1 MKEKLQRVQAVRK
14 WLEKA
19 ERSFL
24 RHQDISGEWNLIMAQ
39 AEMQRLKETDH
50 TSRRFRQW
58 GSRVLALAAAAVLVS
73 GYALWDSRQQD
84 VAVSKVQPAGRTE
97 ASLSAAKEAPPA
109 GQPIPAGTAEVPSP
123 EPYTAPSVETGP
135 AAQTGPVAPA
145 SAAPVLTE
153 WEIQSVVGE
162 AGRTLRGQS

>member
-19 ERSFL
+19 ERSFSS
-24 RHQDISGEWNLIMAQ
+24 HQEMSGEWNLIMAQ
-39 AEMQRLKETDH
+39 AEMQRLKEADR
-50 TSRRFRQW
+50 TSLRFRLW

-73 GYALWDSRQQD
+73 GYALWDSRQQERPL
-84 VAVSKVQPAGRTE
+84 QPAPPETSVTLLKEDVPVGRPMP
-97 ASLSAAKEAPPA
+97 AASAAE
-109 GQPIPAGTAEVPSP
+109 TVP
-123 EPYTAPSVETGP
+123 EPAAAPSSGKEPAVNADRNGP
-135 AAQTGPVAPA
+135 AP
-145 SAAPVLTE
+145 AAPVLTE